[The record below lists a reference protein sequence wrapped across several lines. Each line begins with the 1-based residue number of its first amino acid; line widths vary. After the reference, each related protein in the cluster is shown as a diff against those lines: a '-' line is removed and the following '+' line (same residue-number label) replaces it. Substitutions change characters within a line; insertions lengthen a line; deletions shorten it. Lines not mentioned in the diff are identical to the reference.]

1 MHDDEITESNLNRRP
16 FSFVQLIKGFAI
28 GILIGGLC
36 LAIDVFLG
44 LFLAGTHFMYFAAIA
59 TVGTLAVIGLVTVK
73 HSNDTGF
80 VRGLLIA
87 LSLAAIIATACGV
100 AMGTGPLG
108 F

>member
-1 MHDDEITESNLNRRP
+1 MHDDEITERNPNPRP

-28 GILIGGLC
+28 GVLIGGLC
-36 LAIDVFLG
+36 LAIDVLLG
-44 LFLAGTHFMYFAAIA
+44 LFLAGTHFMYLAAIA

-73 HSNDTGF
+73 HSTDTGL
-80 VRGLLIA
+80 VRGVLIA

-100 AMGTGPLG
+100 AMGPGPFG